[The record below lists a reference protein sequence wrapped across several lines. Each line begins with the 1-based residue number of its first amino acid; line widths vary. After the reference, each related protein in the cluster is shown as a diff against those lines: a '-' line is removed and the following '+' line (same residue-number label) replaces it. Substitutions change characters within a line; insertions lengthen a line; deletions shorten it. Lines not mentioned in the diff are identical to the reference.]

1 MKLLIND
8 PFNWKTTI
16 SFLSLATLLILVIS
30 WLTISGVLPI
40 EVVIDYS
47 SSQFQ
52 FIRVWVMI
60 AIFVGILLPGVA
72 FLIWLPHPTPRRI
85 LGFYLLVLIIQIVTE
100 QVLSG
105 VLFSSI
111 VVTIGTIYTAFRLWQ
126 LWQGQ
131 KLLATDTQTVVPY
144 QKLLEVLLW
153 LILLFW
159 LSNLVM
165 LLVLPWPIILASCL
179 II

>member
-1 MKLLIND
+1 MKLLINA

-16 SFLSLATLLILVIS
+16 SFLSLATLLILAFG

-40 EVVIDYS
+40 EMVIDYS
-47 SSQFQ
+47 NDESQ
-52 FIRVWVMI
+52 FIRVWVKI
-60 AIFVGILLPGVA
+60 AIFVGILLPGAA
-72 FLIWLPHPTPRRI
+72 FFIWLRHPTPRRI

-111 VVTIGTIYTAFRLWQ
+111 VVTVGTIYTAFRLWQ
-126 LWQGQ
+126 LWQCQ
-131 KLLATDTQTVVPY
+131 KFLATDSQPVVPY
-144 QKLLEVLLW
+144 QKLLKVLLW

-165 LLVLPWPIILASCL
+165 LLVLPWPIILAYA
-179 II
+179 

>member
-1 MKLLIND
+1 MKLSLD
-8 PFNWKTTI
+8 APFNWKTTI
-16 SFLSLATLLILVIS
+16 SFLSLATLLILAIG
-30 WLTISGVLPI
+30 WLTIRGVLPI
-40 EVVIDYS
+40 ELAIDYS
-47 SSQFQ
+47 NAEAQ
-52 FIRVWVMI
+52 FIRVWVVI
-60 AIFVGILLPGVA
+60 AIFVGILLPGIA
-72 FLIWLPHPTPRRI
+72 FFIWLGHPTPRRI
-85 LGFYLLVLIIQIVTE
+85 LGFYLLVLITQIVTE
-100 QVLSG
+100 QVLSE

-131 KLLATDTQTVVPY
+131 KLLATATQTVVPY

-165 LLVLPWPIILASCL
+165 LLMLPWTIIL
-179 II
+179 

>member
-1 MKLLIND
+1 MKLLTNH
-8 PFNWKTTI
+8 PLSWKPTI
-16 SFLSLATLLILVIS
+16 SFLCLATLLILAVG
-30 WLTISGVLPI
+30 WLTISGVLPM
-40 EVVIDYS
+40 EMVIDYS
-47 SSQFQ
+47 NSQSQ
-52 FIRVWVMI
+52 FIRNWVKM
-60 AIFVGILLPGVA
+60 AIFVGILLPVTA
-72 FLIWLPHPTPRRI
+72 FLLWLGHPTPRRI

-131 KLLATDTQTVVPY
+131 KLLANDTQAVVPY

-165 LLVLPWPIILASCL
+165 LLVLPWPIILASRL